1 MIKKIL
7 IIGGTGFLGFHFA
20 KHCIKKNLKVISIS
34 RNKPKKIRNLKKVKY
49 ILSNIADKNKLQAKI
64 KNIENIT
71 YVVNFGGE
79 VNHINRKQT
88 YSSHYRGLKNL
99 LNALQTK
106 KIKKF
111 IQIGSGL
118 EYGKSLSPQNES
130 YILKPLSNYAKAKSD
145 ATKFLIKFHK
155 KKNFPA
161 IIVRPYQVYGPYQDR
176 NRLIPIII
184 NACLH
189 NKKFPCSSGNQSRD
203 FLYVDDFVKAVFKLL
218 IKKNNNGEIF
228 NIGYGKASNIKKLI
242 IFINQKIKKGF
253 PEFGKIKMR
262 SEENLIT
269 FPCIKKIKSS
279 INWKPQ
285 INLING
291 INKTINFYQKEL

>member
-20 KHCIKKNLKVISIS
+20 KHCIKKNFKVISIS

-49 ILSNIADKNKLQAKI
+49 IFSNIADKNKLQAKI

-88 YSSHYRGLKNL
+88 YSSHYQGLKNL
-99 LNALQTK
+99 LNVLQTK
-106 KIKKF
+106 NIKKF

-145 ATKFLIKFHK
+145 ATKLLIKFHK
-155 KKNFPA
+155 K
-161 IIVRPYQVYGPYQDR
+161 
-176 NRLIPIII
+176 
-184 NACLH
+184 
-189 NKKFPCSSGNQSRD
+189 
-203 FLYVDDFVKAVFKLL
+203 
-218 IKKNNNGEIF
+218 
-228 NIGYGKASNIKKLI
+228 I
-242 IFINQKIKKGF
+242 IFQ
-253 PEFGKIKMR
+253 
-262 SEENLIT
+262 L
-269 FPCIKKIKSS
+269 
-279 INWKPQ
+279 
-285 INLING
+285 
-291 INKTINFYQKEL
+291 